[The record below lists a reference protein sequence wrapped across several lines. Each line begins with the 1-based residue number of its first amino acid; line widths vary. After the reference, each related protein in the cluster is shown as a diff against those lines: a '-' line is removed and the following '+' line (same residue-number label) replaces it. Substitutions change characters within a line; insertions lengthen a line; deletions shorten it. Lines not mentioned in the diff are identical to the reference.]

1 MELTIFGTGYVGL
14 VTGACLADVGHRV
27 LCMDINSQKVAAL
40 TRGEIPIY
48 EPGLEDIV
56 KRNLE
61 SGNLLFSDSP
71 QEAVDFSSLLFIAVG
86 TPSMEDGEPDLS
98 GVEAVATQ
106 IGLLAGG
113 ELTIVTKSTVPVGTS
128 ERIRNLVTEG

>member
-1 MELTIFGTGYVGL
+1 LTSRSGIIVELTIFGTGYVGL

-48 EPGLEDIV
+48 EPGLEEIV

-128 ERIRNLVTEG
+128 

>member
-48 EPGLEDIV
+48 EPGLGEIV

-106 IGLLAGG
+106 LAC
-113 ELTIVTKSTVPVGTS
+113 
-128 ERIRNLVTEG
+128 